1 MAFVLKQTDS
11 YTWPVSLKMPVDGG
25 KRQKQTFDA
34 EFKRLPQ
41 SRIAEIQATAQKLV
55 KAAEKGETIEGISD
69 VSVADEVL
77 IGWSGI
83 VDEDGQEVP
92 YSEGMKAHL
101 LEVPLMAAALIQS
114 FFESLT
120 DQKIKN

>member
-1 MAFVLKQTDS
+1 MAFVLKQSDS
-11 YTWPVSLKMPVDGG
+11 YVWPVSIKMPVDGG

-55 KAAEKGETIEGISD
+55 KANQAGQDIEGIND
-69 VSVADEVL
+69 VSVADEILV
-77 IGWSGI
+77 GWSGI
-83 VDEDGQEVP
+83 VDEEGQDVP
-92 YSEGMKAHL
+92 FSEGVKAQL
-101 LEVPLMAAALIQS
+101 LEVPLLAAALIQS
-114 FFESLT
+114 YFESLT

>member
-1 MAFVLKQTDS
+1 
-11 YTWPVSLKMPVDGG
+11 MPVDGG

-55 KAAEKGETIEGISD
+55 KANQAGQDIEGIND
-69 VSVADEVL
+69 VSVADEILV
-77 IGWSGI
+77 GWSGI
-83 VDEDGQEVP
+83 VDEEGQDVP
-92 YSEGMKAHL
+92 FSEGVKAQL
-101 LEVPLMAAALIQS
+101 LEVPLLAAALIQS
-114 FFESLT
+114 YFESLT

>member
-1 MAFVLKQTDS
+1 
-11 YTWPVSLKMPVDGG
+11 MPVDGG

>member
-92 YSEGMKAHL
+92 YSEGMKAQL

-120 DQKIKN
+120 DQKTKN